1 MPKIMI
7 GVKMDIYQKLWQGKQ
22 REGNF
27 QLHCLSTGF
36 CQLGNKDIYELQS
49 TNSKYANLY
58 P

>member
-7 GVKMDIYQKLWQGKQ
+7 GVNQKLWQGKQ

-36 CQLGNKDIYELQS
+36 CQLGNKDIWTTEY
-49 TNSKYANLY
+49 
-58 P
+58 